1 MYCELVSIIGDI
13 SKLSYVSIVN
23 ISIMQVTPVFFTNLV
38 LCVSLNKKKIKRS
51 ENTLANKL
59 LKHAQELVR
68 SVLYNNRLH
77 TYACSLGCLRKSF

>member
-1 MYCELVSIIGDI
+1 
-13 SKLSYVSIVN
+13 
-23 ISIMQVTPVFFTNLV
+23 MQVTPVFFTNLV
-38 LCVSLNKKKIKRS
+38 LYVSLNKKKLRG
-51 ENTLANKL
+51 ENTPANKL